1 LTCQTFNN
9 INIAWQLPSHFFLAI
24 SETLAY
30 ISGLDYAFTKAPAT
44 MKSVVMS
51 LYLSTAAVGGAI
63 NIALIPVNVDPKL
76 VWMYASIAIVTLV
89 ATIIFYIIFRNDELR
104 ILPIKESMRRTS
116 VLSIGGYS

>member
-1 LTCQTFNN
+1 M
-9 INIAWQLPSHFFLAI
+9 
-24 SETLAY
+24 AY